1 MEHFSVARNPNR
13 GARAPLLIRIPAPR
27 GALVLEST
35 RSWPDR
41 ERDSRE
47 LCFDTG
53 VWPDN
58 PELIESVPVRFC
70 RQRGSAI
77 DLVLDRETDSRSQFV
92 FGKDQE
98 GVVVWQ
104 AATRELPPTQA
115 IINLNGN
122 DAGPSISLPDEPT
135 GPTTR
140 QVRAWALE
148 NGFDVTERGRIRRE
162 VWDAYRSALV

>member
-1 MEHFSVARNPNR
+1 MEHFAVARNTDR
-13 GARAPLLIRIPAPR
+13 AARAPLLIRIPAPR
-27 GALVLEST
+27 GALVVEST

-47 LCFDTG
+47 MCFEAS

-92 FGKDQE
+92 FAKDRL

-115 IINLNGN
+115 IISLSA
-122 DAGPSISLPDEPT
+122 DEASPSISLVDAPP

-140 QVRAWALE
+140 EVRAWARE

-162 VWDAYRSALV
+162 VWDAYREALV